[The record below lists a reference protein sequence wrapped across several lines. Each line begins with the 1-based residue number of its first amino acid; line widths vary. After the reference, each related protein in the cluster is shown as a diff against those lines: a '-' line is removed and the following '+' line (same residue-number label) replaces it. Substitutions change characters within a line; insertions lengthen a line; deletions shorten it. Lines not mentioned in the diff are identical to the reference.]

1 MKALLASQFR
11 KTGAV
16 AGGYMGLFGFIADI
30 LSPIAPFSNYLFFV
44 SHPTPCLFRLNCNE

>member
-1 MKALLASQFR
+1 MKALLANQFR

-30 LSPIAPFSNYLFFV
+30 LSPIAIILK
-44 SHPTPCLFRLNCNE
+44 